1 MGYGTYSS
9 EAYAS
14 LVVRHGYRRKSRSEI
29 FDARRI
35 DPDMDPRH
43 VTVRESRDS
52 VEHPNS
58 VPIIIALDV
67 TGSMGFV
74 PEQLVRD
81 DLPKLMDGI
90 IQAGVADPQILFC
103 AVGDHIH
110 DRAPLQVGQFE
121 SSAELL
127 DRWLTRI
134 YLEGGGGG
142 NNHESYNL
150 AYLFAAR
157 HTASD
162 AWDKRR
168 RKGFLF
174 TIGDEPCAPNLPEAT
189 IRAHTSGSGDRS
201 VSTET
206 ALAEVKQRYHVHH
219 LHVVHDAMSATE
231 RRMAGWSELL
241 GPDFVVLQD
250 AGAVGGT
257 VASIVVDKIS
267 SRTTGFMPA
276 TEDWVIL

>member
-14 LVVRHGYRRKSRSEI
+14 LVVRHGYQRKSRSEI

-35 DPDMDPRH
+35 DPDMDPRQ

-58 VPIIIALDV
+58 VPIVVALDV

-74 PEQLVRD
+74 PEQLVRN

-90 IQAGVADPQILFC
+90 IQAGIADPQIMFC

-127 DRWLTRI
+127 DRWLTRM

-142 NNHESYNL
+142 NHHESYNL

-168 RKGFLF
+168 QKGFLF
-174 TIGDEPCAPNLPEAT
+174 TIGDEPCAPNLPDVT
-189 IRAHTSGSGDRS
+189 IRAYTSGAGDRS
-201 VSTET
+201 VSTE
-206 ALAEVKQRYHVHH
+206 AVLAEAGERYHVHH
-219 LHVVHDAMSATE
+219 LHVVHDAVSATA
-231 RRMAGWSELL
+231 RRTAGWAELL

-250 AGAVGGT
+250 PGT
-257 VASIVVDKIS
+257 VGDTIASIVVDRI
-267 SRTTGFMPA
+267 RNNRAGRVPDTD
-276 TEDWVIL
+276 DWVIL